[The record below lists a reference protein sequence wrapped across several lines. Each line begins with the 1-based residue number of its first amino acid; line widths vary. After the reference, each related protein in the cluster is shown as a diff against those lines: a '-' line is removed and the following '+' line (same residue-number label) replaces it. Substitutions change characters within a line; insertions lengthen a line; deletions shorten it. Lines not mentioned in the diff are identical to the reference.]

1 MFSEKFQR
9 ISNYESFDWNI
20 FLPSPSL
27 HADIFQSLLSWYR
40 QKKIWP
46 HYIIQRNLIFNFN
59 LQAIFPLISIY
70 FIVYKSHTNL
80 CNETSKAVLDRICN
94 FFPVSWTLKGKRL
107 SNPFHLNGSCF
118 LSLVRL
124 KLDQGQ
130 GYELDEV
137 RKEDSADSQVC
148 SPIDC
153 KLCLLRPVQKHVSA
167 FRSTF
172 PATRKRLGVT

>member
-1 MFSEKFQR
+1 M
-9 ISNYESFDWNI
+9 
-20 FLPSPSL
+20 
-27 HADIFQSLLSWYR
+27 
-40 QKKIWP
+40 
-46 HYIIQRNLIFNFN
+46 
-59 LQAIFPLISIY
+59 
-70 FIVYKSHTNL
+70 
-80 CNETSKAVLDRICN
+80 DRICN
-94 FFPVSWTLKGKRL
+94 FPVSWTLKGKRL
-107 SNPFHLNGSCF
+107 SNPFRLNSSCF

-153 KLCLLRPVQKHVSA
+153 KLCLLRPVQNHVSA

-172 PATRKRLGVT
+172 PATRKRLGVTWQEQYTFRRSFWTSRCRVSCNLKRRSQNDALAVNADLKVSNKTKTSEI